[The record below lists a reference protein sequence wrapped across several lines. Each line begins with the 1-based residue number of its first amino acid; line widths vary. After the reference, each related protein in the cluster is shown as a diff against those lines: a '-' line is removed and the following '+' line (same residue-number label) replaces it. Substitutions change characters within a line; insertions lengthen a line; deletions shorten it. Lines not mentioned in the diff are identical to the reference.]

1 MGITSG
7 QGSIRYVPN
16 ISGDFGRYWAR
27 AHSLAVL
34 NSALSFILSQLV
46 AITLFAFKWIRTS
59 LPILQSSKANKWVDP
74 QPICQCPEP
83 LVVQQEDQLIE
94 TANDGGLK
102 SVFEQTSLAGFWIK
116 TKADY
121 PEISV
126 KALITLLPFPTT
138 YRWEA
143 GFSAMTATKTKF
155 CNRLDITN
163 TVFHHPQMEPSC
175 CRETST
181 GLPLIKMN
189 CSLFCALTNAF

>member
-16 ISGDFGRYWAR
+16 ISGDFGRDWGR
-27 AHSLAVL
+27 AHSLAAGAR
-34 NSALSFILSQLV
+34 SPCSLSNEFEPHFPSSKV
-46 AITLFAFKWIRTS
+46 PRRTNEWIRNLFVNVPNHLS
-59 LPILQSSKANKWVDP
+59 
-74 QPICQCPEP
+74 
-83 LVVQQEDQLIE
+83 VQEEAQLIE

-116 TKADY
+116 TKAEC

-126 KALITLLPFPTT
+126 KALKTLLPFPTT
-138 YRWEA
+138 YLCEA
-143 GFSAMTATKTKF
+143 GFSAMTASETKF
-155 CNRLDITN
+155 RNRLDMRV

-189 CSLFCALTNAF
+189 CSLFCGLTNAC